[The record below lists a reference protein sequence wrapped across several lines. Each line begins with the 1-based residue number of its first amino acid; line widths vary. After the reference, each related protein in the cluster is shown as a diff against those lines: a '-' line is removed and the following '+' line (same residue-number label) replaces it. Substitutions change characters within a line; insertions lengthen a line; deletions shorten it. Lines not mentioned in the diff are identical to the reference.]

1 MRRSNYSKAIIAMLS
16 AAFLFMAA
24 ALALVF
30 LPRSAYA
37 QEAPAEVQA
46 AEADFTDDSVIV
58 VLDSKISKINKIH
71 NAKFFDGIEIS
82 FIKDLTKRTK
92 NKKSKNKDFRQILQI
107 YLKEPSEENVLRAVE
122 KLQSIDGVYSAEP
135 NYIYEASKSA
145 NDTYYANGSQWNLN
159 GANGIDISQAWDIT
173 TGSSGVRVGVIDTG
187 IAAHPD
193 LNANLA
199 SGWDFHNNN
208 SITTDDTDPHGTQ
221 VAGIIGAVGN
231 NGTGVAGINWEVTL
245 VPMQASNENNK
256 FEQNDVIAAIQWA
269 IDRDGTAEQ
278 IDILNYSV
286 SGFGESDNVGLLE
299 SIREYDGL
307 FVWSAGNDGNNVDA
321 FPDVEL
327 FNLENCISVGA
338 HDKNNSRST
347 WGTDSSNYGNHVDI
361 FAPGGQGASAANNI
375 PTTTIN
381 NGYYY
386 FKGTSAAAPHV
397 AGVAALLLAVEPTLT
412 SAELKDIILDNA
424 DTITISV
431 PNGTQQVKKLNAY
444 EAVQE
449 VKDNDDF
456 SNMFAGG
463 SGMRHDPYLVSN
475 AEQFRNIRHAYRI
488 ESVPYTGPEKQIFF
502 SFKLTN
508 NITLTGDWEPFEYP
522 LTGLLDGDGHYVTYN
537 MTLTQSEVAANTD
550 FGLFRTIKET
560 GQVKNLELRN
570 CSITS
575 DTGTVLNAGENKIV
589 GLGILAGGITKAM
602 EHSAVRVTNPVI
614 NCNISHAIV
623 GGIGGSIYTTSMT
636 NCVVSGG
643 TLTNYNGALGGMAG
657 YGDIVY
663 FSGGSCSTTL
673 TKENYEDTDQIGEVV
688 GNSTSTSTVSCS
700 VTINRNGSCVA
711 EGTLITLADGTQ
723 VPVEELDGDEFLLVW
738 DFETGQFG
746 AAPIV
751 FIDSDPERTY
761 RVIELTFSDGTE
773 VEVISEHGFW
783 DRTLNEFVYLGEDAA
798 QYIGHWFDKRA
809 ADAEG
814 DFSGGYVQLT
824 AVTITEEVTAAY
836 SPVTQGHLCYFVN
849 GMLSMPG
856 GIEGIFN
863 IFEVDPET
871 MAYDA
876 EAFAEDIEEYG
887 LYTYE
892 EFAQEYPISEE
903 AFEAFG
909 CKYFKVA
916 LGKGVVTE
924 TRLVQLMNRYAEYL
938 I

>member
-1 MRRSNYSKAIIAMLS
+1 MKTKIKKWKLYLIGL
-16 AAFLFMAA
+16 FLFGMVAIG
-24 ALALVF
+24 LSF
-30 LPRSAYA
+30 SISTK
-37 QEAPAEVQA
+37 VQA
-46 AEADFTDDSVIV
+46 
-58 VLDSKISKINKIH
+58 
-71 NAKFFDGIEIS
+71 
-82 FIKDLTKRTK
+82 
-92 NKKSKNKDFRQILQI
+92 
-107 YLKEPSEENVLRAVE
+107 EE
-122 KLQSIDGVYSAEP
+122 
-135 NYIYEASKSA
+135 
-145 NDTYYANGSQWNLN
+145 LN
-159 GANGIDISQAWDIT
+159 
-173 TGSSGVRVGVIDTG
+173 
-187 IAAHPD
+187 P
-193 LNANLA
+193 
-199 SGWDFHNNN
+199 
-208 SITTDDTDPHGTQ
+208 
-221 VAGIIGAVGN
+221 
-231 NGTGVAGINWEVTL
+231 
-245 VPMQASNENNK
+245 
-256 FEQNDVIAAIQWA
+256 
-269 IDRDGTAEQ
+269 AEQ
-278 IDILNYSV
+278 IELEERPLLSSLSEEECLSFISDCGVEIPEEFQNVSVLGSFVKDTIVAVEQDPDVTFAYNYSV
-286 SGFGESDNVGLLE
+286 TYLLAENIKAEVKEYYSIEPSLVRTDLQSTEGLQDSILWSNTGFLKYNCYAYAIGRDENPHEYPTDKQYQPGDFSGLSFNLNMSISEMTQVVKADLEELGFVDIMITPSRPTVNSSTKLICMRKGATDYHFMRYDYATNAWYHKPGNTAILKYKYQPAYARIWTNE
-299 SIREYDGL
+299 SID
-307 FVWSAGNDGNNVDA
+307 SQGNFLPA
-321 FPDVEL
+321 
-327 FNLENCISVGA
+327 
-338 HDKNNSRST
+338 
-347 WGTDSSNYGNHVDI
+347 
-361 FAPGGQGASAANNI
+361 
-375 PTTTIN
+375 TTTYDSDI
-381 NGYYY
+381 YYITY
-386 FKGTSAAAPHV
+386 SDERAAIAS
-397 AGVAALLLAVEPTLT
+397 L
-412 SAELKDIILDNA
+412 
-424 DTITISV
+424 
-431 PNGTQQVKKLNAY
+431 
-444 EAVQE
+444 
-449 VKDNDDF
+449 
-456 SNMFAGG
+456 FAGG

-475 AEQFRNIRHAYRI
+475 AEQFRNIRHAYRV
-488 ESVPYTGPEKQIFF
+488 ESVPYTGPEKQIYF

-508 NITLTGDWEPFEYP
+508 NITLTEDWEPFEYP
-522 LTGLLDGDGHYVTYN
+522 LTGLLDGNGHYVTYN
-537 MTLTQSEVAANTD
+537 MTLTQSEVAANTY
-550 FGLFRTIKET
+550 FGLFRMIKGT
-560 GQVKNLELRN
+560 GQVQNLELRN

-589 GLGILAGGITKAM
+589 GLGILAGSIYGAM

-623 GGIGGSIYTTSMT
+623 GGIGGSINSTRVT

-700 VTINRNGSCVA
+700 VTINRNGKCIS

-723 VPVEELDGDEFLLVW
+723 VPVEELDGDELLLVW
-738 DFETGQFG
+738 DFERGQFG

-751 FIDSDPERTY
+751 FIDSDPERAY
-761 RVIELTFSDGTE
+761 RVIELTFSDGTK

-783 DRTLNEFVYLGEDAA
+783 DRTLNKYVYLDENAA

-824 AVTITEEVTAAY
+824 AVMVTEKVTVAY

-924 TRLVQLMNRYAEYL
+924 ARLVQLMNRYAEYL
-938 I
+938 L